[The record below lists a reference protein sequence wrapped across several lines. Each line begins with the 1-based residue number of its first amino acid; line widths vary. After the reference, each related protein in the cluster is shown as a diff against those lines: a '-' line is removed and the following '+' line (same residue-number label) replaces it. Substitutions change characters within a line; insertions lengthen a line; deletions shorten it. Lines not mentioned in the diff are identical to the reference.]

1 MLIAASYG
9 LESISPIR
17 IGIIDDHQVMIR
29 GVEDFL
35 VMNYLNGHPLELVG
49 QANTLKE
56 GLKMLKDTQPDIVLL
71 DIWLCHGSMIENSL
85 DLLAQLK
92 REKLQIPVI
101 IYTGEI
107 LNKDLL
113 KKFYQTGIQGM
124 LFKHDAPDI
133 LLEAIYSVY
142 TGSNYFSKQIKLSLK
157 LEETKLSKYHL
168 ELRLPLLSSQERRY
182 LWLTLNHITRKE
194 IALKMMVAVTTVS
207 EYRKRAFEKLKIIH
221 IQELEEMTTLQI
233 LKQLDPSLEW
243 PLPLSPSLS
252 LS

>member
-1 MLIAASYG
+1 MHIAASYG

-29 GVEDFL
+29 GIEDFL

-56 GLKMLKDTQPDIVLL
+56 GLKMLKHTQPDIVLL
-71 DIWLCHGSMIENSL
+71 DIWLCNGSVIENSL

-92 REKLQIPVI
+92 REKLQIPVVV
-101 IYTGEI
+101 YTCGMTHI
-107 LNKDLL
+107 DLL
-113 KKFYQTGIQGM
+113 KKFYQSGVQGM

-142 TGSNYFSKQIKLSLK
+142 TGSHYFSKQMKLSLK

-182 LWLTLNHITRKE
+182 LWLTLHQISRKE

-207 EYRKRAFEKLKIIH
+207 EYLKRAFEKLKITH
-221 IQELEEMTTLQI
+221 IQEIEEMTSLQI
-233 LKQLDPSLEW
+233 LKQLEPNLERQLSL
-243 PLPLSPSLS
+243 SSSLS